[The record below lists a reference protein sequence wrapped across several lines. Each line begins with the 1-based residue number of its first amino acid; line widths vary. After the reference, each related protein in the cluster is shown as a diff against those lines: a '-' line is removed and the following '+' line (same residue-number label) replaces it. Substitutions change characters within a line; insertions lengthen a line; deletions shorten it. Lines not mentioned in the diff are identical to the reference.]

1 MIHVHGYLGEISPAT
16 RSLAGRVALVVGG
29 RRHLDALGVP
39 DERRVLLGALSPAVE
54 RLKALPDGDD
64 ALVLASGD
72 PGFHGIV
79 RRLREEGLDLA
90 VTPAVSS
97 VAAAF
102 AAVALPWDD
111 AVVVSAHGRPI
122 DDAVA
127 AARRHPKVAV
137 LTGPGAGVRELAAA
151 LEGWPRRYVVA
162 ERLGEPDQRV
172 RELSAEEAAV
182 AQVAEP
188 NVVLILD
195 DSVPE
200 ERDADGPVIGQ
211 VTNSEAARR
220 HADAIDAVLG
230 AATRRYDGPA
240 AEGLVRAWRECDLI
254 VSHLALGATAR
265 ILAPLLAD
273 KSQDPGVVVVDEAGR
288 FAVPLVGGH
297 AGGAND
303 LAKRIAGATG
313 GTPVL
318 TTATDAL
325 NIPALDTLG
334 WAYHGDVAGVTRAI
348 LDGRPVRVEKSQP
361 WPLPPLP
368 ANVSA
373 DAEDPVATI
382 VVTDS
387 LAEVPHPLAEVP
399 RSGLEAY
406 ESQPSPL
413 AEVPR
418 SGLEAYEAQPF
429 SATPVGREASVSEAS
444 RALRAT
450 SASGGD
456 EAPKT
461 HESGGVVVLHP
472 KSLVVG
478 MGCNRGTDVAHLR
491 ELLERTL
498 AEHGLAL
505 ESVAA
510 ITTVDLKAGEIGL
523 LQLVKQ
529 LGVKLIDYPA
539 DELAAQPVPTPS
551 AMVEGHV
558 GTPSVAEASVLAHG
572 AELIVAKQRST
583 DATCAVGRIPARGR
597 LSVVGLGPGVRDL
610 LTPRAK
616 QRLEQATFVVGYG
629 PYVKQIR
636 DLIRPGVRVMASKM
650 GTEEART
657 AAAIEAAR
665 NGENVALVC
674 GGDPAV
680 YAMASPVLEQGTDG
694 IDVDIVPGVTASLA
708 VSAIL
713 GAPLGHDHATIS
725 LSDLHTPW
733 PNIERR
739 LQGAAV
745 GDFVV
750 ALYNPRS
757 RTRTAHLPR
766 ALEILGAHRSPE
778 TPVAV
783 VQQACRPRQKVI
795 MSTLAEFQPEWVD
808 MNSLVVV
815 GSSTTRFVTS
825 GGGRRLIVTPRDYQ
839 WMPDTVEEVDA

>member
-39 DERRVLLGALSPAVE
+39 DERRVVLGALSPAVE

-79 RRLREEGLDLA
+79 RRLREEGLELA

-151 LEGWPRRYVVA
+151 LEGWSRRYVVA

-182 AQVAEP
+182 AEVAEP

-195 DSVPE
+195 DSAPAA
-200 ERDADGPVIGQ
+200 RDAHGPVIGQ
-211 VTNSEAARR
+211 VTNSDASRR
-220 HADAIDAVLG
+220 HADAIDAALG

-240 AEGLVRAWRECDLI
+240 AEGLVRAWRECDLV

-273 KSQDPGVVVVDEAGR
+273 KKADPGVVVVDEAGR

-297 AGGAND
+297 AGGANE
-303 LAKRIAGATG
+303 LAERIADATG

-348 LDGRPVRVEKSQP
+348 LDGRPVRLEKSQP

-368 ANVSA
+368 ANVSPDA
-373 DAEDPVATI
+373 DDAVVRI
-382 VVTDS
+382 VVTDE
-387 LAEVPHPLAEVP
+387 LAPD
-399 RSGLEAY
+399 
-406 ESQPSPL
+406 PL

-418 SGLEAYEAQPF
+418 SGLEAYEAQP
-429 SATPVGREASVSEAS
+429 
-444 RALRAT
+444 L
-450 SASGGD
+450 SG
-456 EAPKT
+456 T
-461 HESGGVVVLHP
+461 VVLHP

-491 ELLERTL
+491 DLLERTL
-498 AEHGLAL
+498 SDHGLAL
-505 ESVAA
+505 DSVAA

-529 LGVKLIDYPA
+529 LGVKLVDYPA

-572 AELIVAKQRST
+572 AELIVPKQRST
-583 DATCAVGRIPARGR
+583 DATCAVGRLPARGR

-616 QRLEQATFVVGYG
+616 ERLQQATFVVGYG

-657 AAAIEAAR
+657 SAAIEAAR

-839 WMPDTVEEVDA
+839 WMPDTAEEVDA

>member
-16 RSLAGRVALVVGG
+16 RELAQNVSLVVGG

-39 DERRVLLGALSPAVE
+39 DDRRITLGALTPAVE
-54 RLKALPDGDD
+54 RLKNLDGGQD

-72 PGFHGIV
+72 PGYHGIV
-79 RRLREEGLDLA
+79 RRLHDEGLQLS
-90 VTPAVSS
+90 VRPAVSS

-111 AVVVSAHGRPI
+111 AVVISAHGRPI

-127 AARRHPKVAV
+127 AALRHPKVAV

-151 LEGWPRRYVVA
+151 LTGWPRHFVVA
-162 ERLGEPDQRV
+162 ERLGEPDQRIL
-172 RELSAEEAAV
+172 RLTGAEAA
-182 AQVAEP
+182 AAEPAEP
-188 NVVLILD
+188 NVVLILAD
-195 DSVPE
+195 DTATA
-200 ERDADGPVIGQ
+200 RRGDGPVVGQ
-211 VTNSEAARR
+211 VTNSAAARR
-220 HADAIDAVLG
+220 HADAIDAALG
-230 AATRRYDGPA
+230 CQTRRYDGPA
-240 AEGLVRAWRECDLI
+240 AVGLVRAWGECDLV

-273 KSQDPGVVVVDEAGR
+273 KTTDPGVVVVDEAGR

-303 LAKRIAGATG
+303 LARRVAEATG
-313 GTPVL
+313 GTAVL

-334 WAYHGDVAGVTRAI
+334 WAYRGDVAGVTRAI
-348 LDGRPVRVEKSQP
+348 IDGCPVRVEKTQG

-368 ANVSA
+368 ANVSIDA
-373 DAEDPVATI
+373 DDAVARL
-382 VVTDS
+382 VVTDE
-387 LAEVPHPLAEVP
+387 LHHGAGELP
-399 RSGLEAY
+399 
-406 ESQPSPL
+406 
-413 AEVPR
+413 
-418 SGLEAYEAQPF
+418 
-429 SATPVGREASVSEAS
+429 T
-444 RALRAT
+444 
-450 SASGGD
+450 
-456 EAPKT
+456 
-461 HESGGVVVLHP
+461 VVLHP
-472 KSLVVG
+472 RSLVVG
-478 MGCNRGTDVAHLR
+478 MGCNRGTDVAQLR
-491 ELLERTL
+491 DLLERTL
-498 AEHGLAL
+498 ADHGLAL

-510 ITTVDLKAGEIGL
+510 LTTVDVKAGELGL
-523 LQLVKQ
+523 LQLVNQ

-539 DELAAQPVPTPS
+539 DELAEQTVPTPS
-551 AMVEGHV
+551 ATVAEHV
-558 GTPSVAEASVLAHG
+558 GTPSVAEASVLAYG
-572 AELIVAKQRST
+572 AELIVPKQRSA

-597 LSVVGLGPGVRDL
+597 LSVVGLGPGSRDL

-616 QRLEQATFVVGYG
+616 ERIQQATFIVGYG

-636 DLIRPGVRVMASKM
+636 DLARPGARFMASKM

-665 NGENVALVC
+665 AGENVALVC
-674 GGDPAV
+674 SGDPAV

-694 IDVDIVPGVTASLA
+694 IDVDIVPGVTAGLA

-713 GAPLGHDHATIS
+713 GAPLGHDHAIIS

-739 LQGAAV
+739 LRGAAV

-766 ALEILGAHRSPE
+766 ALEILGAHRSPD

-815 GSSTTRFVTS
+815 GSATTKFVTS

-839 WMPDTVEEVDA
+839 WMPAAEETDA

>member
-16 RSLAGRVALVVGG
+16 RDLAGRVALVVGG
-29 RRHLDALGVP
+29 RRHLDALDVP
-39 DERRVLLGALSPAVE
+39 EERRVVLGALTPAVE
-54 RLKALPDGDD
+54 RLKSLPDGDD

-72 PGFHGIV
+72 PGYHGIV
-79 RRLREEGLDLA
+79 RRLRAEGLELT

-111 AVVVSAHGRPI
+111 ALVVSAHGRAV

-137 LTGPGAGVRELAAA
+137 LTGPGAGIRELVAA
-151 LEGWPRRYVVA
+151 LDGRPRRYVVA

-182 AQVAEP
+182 VEVAEP

-195 DSVPE
+195 EPSAAGSVTKSTPVSTGAPE
-200 ERDADGPVIGQ
+200 SDRGDALVGNLSRVIGQ
-211 VTNSEAARR
+211 ITNSDAARR
-220 HADAIDAVLG
+220 HADAIDAALG
-230 AATRRYDGPA
+230 EETRRYDGPA
-240 AEGLVRAWRECDLI
+240 TDGLLRAWGECDLI
-254 VSHLALGATAR
+254 VSHLALGATTR
-265 ILAPLLAD
+265 IIAPLLAD
-273 KSQDPGVVVVDEAGR
+273 KKTDPGVVVVDEAGR

-297 AGGAND
+297 AGGANE
-303 LAKRIAGATG
+303 LARRIAEATA

-334 WAYHGDVAGVTRAI
+334 WAYGGDVAGVTRAI

-368 ANVSA
+368 SNV
-373 DAEDPVATI
+373 AEGAPGAEARI
-382 VVTDS
+382 VVTDT
-387 LAEVPHPLAEVP
+387 V
-399 RSGLEAY
+399 
-406 ESQPSPL
+406 
-413 AEVPR
+413 
-418 SGLEAYEAQPF
+418 
-429 SATPVGREASVSEAS
+429 
-444 RALRAT
+444 
-450 SASGGD
+450 
-456 EAPKT
+456 APPEGST
-461 HESGGVVVLHP
+461 VVLHP

-478 MGCNRGTDVAHLR
+478 MGCNRGTDAAHLR
-491 ELLERTL
+491 DLLERTL
-498 AEHGLAL
+498 AENGLAL
-505 ESVAA
+505 DSVAA
-510 ITTVDLKAGEIGL
+510 LTTVDAKAGEIGL
-523 LQLVKQ
+523 LQLANQ
-529 LGVKLIDYPA
+529 LGMKLTDYPA
-539 DELAAQPVPTPS
+539 EDLAQVPVPTPS
-551 AMVEGHV
+551 ATVEGHV
-558 GTPSVAEASVLAHG
+558 GTPSVAEASVVAHG
-572 AELIVAKQRST
+572 ADLIVTKQRST

-616 QRLEQATFVVGYG
+616 ERLQQATFVVGYG

-636 DLIRPGVRVMASKM
+636 DLIRPGARVMASKM

-665 NGENVALVC
+665 SGENVALVC

-694 IDVDIVPGVTASLA
+694 VEVDIVPGVTASLA

-733 PNIERR
+733 PSIERR
-739 LQGAAV
+739 LEGAAV

-757 RTRTAHLPR
+757 KKRTAHLPR
-766 ALEILGAHRSPE
+766 ALEILGAHRGPD

-795 MSTLAEFQPEWVD
+795 MSTLAEFRPEWVD

-825 GGGRRLIVTPRDYQ
+825 GGGKQLIVTPRDYQ
-839 WMPDTVEEVDA
+839 WMPDRAEADA

>member
-39 DERRVLLGALSPAVE
+39 DERRVVLGALSPAVE

-111 AVVVSAHGRPI
+111 ALVVSAHGRPI

-127 AARRHPKVAV
+127 ATRRHPKVAV

-151 LEGWPRRYVVA
+151 LEGWSRRYVVA

-182 AQVAEP
+182 AEVAEP

-195 DSVPE
+195 DSVPA
-200 ERDADGPVIGQ
+200 ERGADGPVVGQ

-220 HADAIDAVLG
+220 HADAIDAALG

-273 KSQDPGVVVVDEAGR
+273 KKSDPGVVVVDEAGR

-297 AGGAND
+297 VGGANE
-303 LAKRIAGATG
+303 LARRIADATG

-334 WAYHGDVAGVTRAI
+334 WAYRGDVAGVTRAI

-387 LAEVPHPLAEVP
+387 RAEVPHPLAEVP

-406 ESQPSPL
+406 ESQP
-413 AEVPR
+413 
-418 SGLEAYEAQPF
+418 
-429 SATPVGREASVSEAS
+429 
-444 RALRAT
+444 LRRT
-450 SASGGD
+450 
-456 EAPKT
+456 
-461 HESGGVVVLHP
+461 VVLHP
-472 KSLVVG
+472 RSLVVG

-491 ELLERTL
+491 DLLERTL

-616 QRLEQATFVVGYG
+616 QRLQQATFVVGYG

-665 NGENVALVC
+665 AGENVALVC

>member
-39 DERRVLLGALSPAVE
+39 DERRVVLGALSPAVE

-79 RRLREEGLDLA
+79 RRLREEGLELA

-111 AVVVSAHGRPI
+111 AAVVSAHGRPV

-151 LEGWPRRYVVA
+151 LAGWPRRYVVA

-172 RELSAEEAAV
+172 RELSADEAAIAEV
-182 AQVAEP
+182 VEP

-195 DSVPE
+195 DSAPA
-200 ERDADGPVIGQ
+200 ERDGDGPVVGQ
-211 VTNSEAARR
+211 VTNSAAARR
-220 HADAIDAVLG
+220 HADAIDAALG
-230 AATRRYDGPA
+230 APTRRYDGPA

-297 AGGAND
+297 AGGANE
-303 LAKRIAGATG
+303 LARRIAEATG

-334 WAYHGDVAGVTRAI
+334 WAYSGDVAGVTRAI
-348 LDGRPVRVEKSQP
+348 LDGRPVRLEKSQP

-368 ANVSA
+368 SNVSA
-373 DAEDPVATI
+373 DAEDAVARI
-382 VVTDS
+382 VVTDTI
-387 LAEVPHPLAEVP
+387 APA
-399 RSGLEAY
+399 A
-406 ESQPSPL
+406 
-413 AEVPR
+413 
-418 SGLEAYEAQPF
+418 
-429 SATPVGREASVSEAS
+429 AS
-444 RALRAT
+444 T
-450 SASGGD
+450 
-456 EAPKT
+456 
-461 HESGGVVVLHP
+461 VVLHP

-491 ELLERTL
+491 DLLERTL
-498 AEHGLAL
+498 ADHGLAL

-523 LQLVKQ
+523 LQLVKH

-539 DELAAQPVPTPS
+539 EELAAQPVPTPS
-551 AMVEGHV
+551 AIVEGHV

-572 AELIVAKQRST
+572 AELIVEKQRST

-616 QRLEQATFVVGYG
+616 ERLQQATFVVGYG

-657 AAAIEAAR
+657 SAAIEAAR
-665 NGENVALVC
+665 AGENVALVC

-839 WMPDTVEEVDA
+839 WMPDAAEEVDA